1 MNADLVSIGLKFPRW
16 QDAVE
21 AAIGSNNLT
30 VAGEVRGGQLVQF
43 SDRSGA
49 QINIL
54 AAEPYATFAGF
65 RSESLAFANVTMLS
79 DVIALLDVVDGAGN
93 DVASLTANL
102 AQGPLIA
109 DSEGLTF
116 EQVALTAPMVDADCY
131 DSALDY
137 ETATGEVLGLF
148 LSPGA
153 ELVASGSGHAT
164 PDAAAEFSA
173 EVLEAE
179 YRRNALT
186 GQRFIHATVDGPFAF
201 DVCLSD
207 REELPQKGSVVA
219 GTAVMAGSLL
229 NPVGGACGCG
239 GGSCGCGGH

>member
-116 EQVALTAPMVDADCY
+116 EQVALTALMVDADCY

-148 LSPGA
+148 LS
-153 ELVASGSGHAT
+153 
-164 PDAAAEFSA
+164 A

-179 YRRNALT
+179 YRHNALT

-201 DVCLSD
+201 DVCLPD